1 MGRSNLEAS
10 LGEIESLAVAW
21 AETNREALSR
31 IREARDEL
39 AGPCN
44 LLAFVHVPKT
54 AGGTVIN
61 MLAAAYSRAA
71 LNDAGNYINGP
82 DKSILKL
89 RRVGTRWRNWQRR
102 GGRLVA
108 GHVPYGVYRQYMP
121 RGTRYM
127 TFFREPVD
135 RVVTHYYN
143 HVRLR
148 DGQSATPKPGDP
160 RIRTA
165 TIEEA
170 FEIGVPMLSNL
181 STRFLCGH
189 PSAMESLPDSAL
201 EDAKANLRDF
211 ALVGLQER
219 FEESIVLLQRS
230 LDLPLTSYVNRHV
243 SVERPLVEDLPEEE
257 RQLIVEHN
265 RLDLELYAFAEGLFE
280 EAVASTDDVFA
291 HDVERLQVICEDANE
306 EALRRA
312 REMLDRELPLGA
324 SKPKAE
330 LFATAQRTGVP
341 AGALK
346 NVSKVGV
353 LKHGSDGVKIW
364 TRTESD
370 QSDGRQ

>member
-1 MGRSNLEAS
+1 MGRTA
-10 LGEIESLAVAW
+10 
-21 AETNREALSR
+21 REAQLEELKAGAAALAESSR
-31 IREARDEL
+31 GTLTRVKEARDEV

-61 MLAAAYSRAA
+61 MLAGAYSRAA
-71 LNDAGNYINGP
+71 LSDAGNYINGA
-82 DKSILKL
+82 DKSVLKL
-89 RRVGTRWRNWQRR
+89 RRVGVRWRNWQRR
-102 GGRLVA
+102 GGRA
-108 GHVPYGVYRQYMP
+108 IYGHVPYGVYRQYMP
-121 RGTRYM
+121 QGTRYM
-127 TFFREPVD
+127 TFFREPID

-143 HVRLR
+143 HHRLR
-148 DGQSATPKPGDP
+148 DGQSAEPKPGDP

-181 STRFLCGH
+181 STRFLSGH
-189 PSAMESLPDSAL
+189 PSPMESLPDSAL

-211 ALVGLQER
+211 VLVGLQER
-219 FEESIVLLQRS
+219 FEESIVLLQQRF
-230 LDLPLTSYVNRHV
+230 DLPLTSYVNRHV
-243 SVERPLVEDLPEEE
+243 SVERPLVEDLPEGE

-280 EAVASTDDVFA
+280 EAVASTNDAFA
-291 HDVERLQVICEDANE
+291 PDVERLRAICDEANE

-312 REMLDRELPLGA
+312 REMLDHELPLGA

-353 LKHGSDGVKIW
+353 LKHGRDGQKIW
-364 TRTESD
+364 TRTAAD
-370 QSDGRQ
+370 DIQ